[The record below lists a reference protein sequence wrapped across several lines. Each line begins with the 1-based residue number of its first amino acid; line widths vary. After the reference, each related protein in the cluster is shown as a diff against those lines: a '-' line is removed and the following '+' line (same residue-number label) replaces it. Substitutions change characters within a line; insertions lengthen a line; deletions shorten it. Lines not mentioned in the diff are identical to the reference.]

1 MGLNLYKIKD
11 IDNFAIIDSPGN
23 DEIGGALKLFA
34 SKGCLY
40 SKIFIYLIKEND
52 EFTSKIKDNK
62 ILKELIKLRNKFK
75 IQLLVL
81 LTYFDSY
88 CENVKKNHKDNWKE
102 ICKEKIDNNKKI
114 LWEYLDSE
122 IKKDNSNNF
131 PMQENDIMHICL
143 VESSNIIQVEDILKT
158 FDEETLEQYNNGNEK
173 IKKALIKSFISG
185 NDMKNQNDIK
195 IFLENDLKV
204 LGQKELIR
212 EIKRRLPSQYH
223 NAFKSLK

>member
-1 MGLNLYKIKD
+1 MER
-11 IDNFAIIDSPGN
+11 NF
-23 DEIGGALKLFA
+23 
-34 SKGCLY
+34 
-40 SKIFIYLIKEND
+40 
-52 EFTSKIKDNK
+52 
-62 ILKELIKLRNKFK
+62 
-75 IQLLVL
+75 
-81 LTYFDSY
+81 
-88 CENVKKNHKDNWKE
+88 
-102 ICKEKIDNNKKI
+102 KEKIDNNKKI

-143 VESSNIIQVEDILKT
+143 VESSNIIQIEDILKT

-204 LGQKELIR
+204 LEQKELIR
-212 EIKRRLPSQYH
+212 EIKRRFPSQYH